1 MSSFETRDS
10 FQAIADQSYDLA
22 WEIGQAGKARATIAI
37 PTYKRIDT
45 LIEAIQSAVAQ
56 QGVSPPDIVIVDND
70 GPGEKPEIVRAAL
83 ADTGGCWVRYFVN
96 SQNIGMFGNW
106 NRSIMLAETP
116 WVTILNDDDLLR
128 DRFLQRSL
136 AALDRLP
143 GANGIVC
150 RKGVRDRRVVVPA
163 SGSPSKSSSSPLRRL
178 AKSIARVIHH
188 LPYRAGVLK
197 VTLRRQ
203 FFGNFFGNGLGFLF
217 RKDAA
222 VRLGGYNP
230 DDFPAA
236 DYIFYLRMTEDG
248 ALYLLDAVLADV
260 GLGDNESIS
269 PKVLHRFVI
278 QLNEAR
284 ERLAGGAVPS
294 NWITMAPLLAA
305 NQVRTTE
312 LVWGETLDRD
322 ALAKDLGLPLPPSDT
337 VRETLL
343 RLRHG
348 VL

>member
-1 MSSFETRDS
+1 MSSFEMRDS
-10 FQAIADQSYDLA
+10 FRAIADQPYSLA
-22 WEIGQAGKARATIAI
+22 WQVGRVGQARATIAI

-56 QGVSPPDIVIVDND
+56 RGVSPPDIVIVDND

-83 ADTGGCWVRYFVN
+83 TDTRGCRVRYFVN
-96 SQNIGMFGNW
+96 TQNIGMFGNW

-128 DRFLQRSL
+128 DQFLEHSF

-150 RKGVRDRRVVVPA
+150 RKGVRDRRVVVPVR
-163 SGSPSKSSSSPLRRL
+163 GDPPKSSLLRRL
-178 AKSIARVIHH
+178 AKSVARAIHH
-188 LPYRAGVLK
+188 LPYRDGVLK

-222 VRLGGYNP
+222 VRLGGYDP
-230 DDFPAA
+230 HDFPAA

-248 ALYLLDAVLADV
+248 ALYLLDMVLADV

-269 PKVLHRFVI
+269 PKVLHRFVT
-278 QLNEAR
+278 QLHETR
-284 ERLAGGAVPS
+284 ERLAGGAVPRD
-294 NWITMAPLLAA
+294 WMTMAPLLAA

-312 LVWGETLDRD
+312 LVWGETLDQD
-322 ALAKDLGLPLPPSDT
+322 ALAKDLGFPLPPSDP

>member
-10 FQAIADQSYDLA
+10 FRAIADQPCELA
-22 WEIGQAGKARATIAI
+22 WRVGQVGQARATIAI
-37 PTYKRIDT
+37 PTYRRIDT
-45 LIEAIQSAVAQ
+45 LIEAIRSAVAQ

-70 GPGEKPEIVRAAL
+70 GPGEKPEVVRAAL
-83 ADTGGCWVRYFVN
+83 TDTGGCRVRYFVN
-96 SQNIGMFGNW
+96 SENIGMFGNW

-128 DRFLQRSL
+128 DRFLERSL
-136 AALDRLP
+136 AALDGLP

-150 RKGVRDRRVVVPA
+150 RKGVRDRRAVVPA
-163 SGSPSKSSSSPLRRL
+163 TRDPSKSPPLRRL
-178 AKSIARVIHH
+178 AKSVARAIHH
-188 LPYRAGVLK
+188 LPYRDGVLK

-222 VRLGGYNP
+222 VRLGGYDP
-230 DDFPAA
+230 GDFPAA
-236 DYIFYLRMTEDG
+236 DYIFYLKMTEDG

-269 PKVLHRFVI
+269 PKVLHRFI
-278 QLNEAR
+278 TQLHEAR
-284 ERLAGGAVPS
+284 ERLSGAAVPRD
-294 NWITMAPLLAA
+294 WMTMAPLLAA

-312 LVWGETLDRD
+312 LMWGEKLDRD
-322 ALAKDLGLPLPPSDT
+322 ALAEDLGFPLPPADT

-343 RLRHG
+343 RLRYG

>member
-10 FQAIADQSYDLA
+10 FRGIADQPYNLA
-22 WEIGQAGKARATIAI
+22 WQIGQIGQARATIAI
-37 PTYKRIDT
+37 PTFKRIDT

-83 ADTGGCWVRYFVN
+83 TDTGGCWVRYFVN
-96 SQNIGMFGNW
+96 SHNIGMFGNW

-128 DRFLQRSL
+128 DRFLQRSF

-150 RKGVRDRRVVVPA
+150 RKGVRDRRAVLPA
-163 SGSPSKSSSSPLRRL
+163 NGGAPRSPPLRRL
-178 AKSIARVIHH
+178 AKSVARAIHH
-188 LPYRAGVLK
+188 LPYRDGVLK

-222 VRLGGYNP
+222 VRLGGYDP
-230 DDFPAA
+230 GDFPAA

-278 QLNEAR
+278 QLHEAR
-284 ERLAGGAVPS
+284 ERLAGGAVPRS
-294 NWITMAPLLAA
+294 WMTMAPLLAA

-322 ALAKDLGLPLPPSDT
+322 ALAKDLGLPLPPSNT
-337 VRETLL
+337 IRETLL